1 MSGRAKSHLSVV
13 SAGARASVP
22 SAVGPDTD
30 EGRVVAARGGDL
42 NAWAA
47 LYRDHFPALLRYLA
61 YLSGDV
67 DVAEDLAQEAFSTA
81 LVKLHQF
88 DQRAAFRSWLRGIA
102 TNLFR
107 HQIRKQT
114 RRRRA
119 YLRLEH
125 TEARRA
131 RPSSHDPEGTVVRDR
146 RADALREALEALPL
160 TLREAFVMTDVQGLS
175 SQEVAEAL
183 SISPGN
189 ARVRATRARARI
201 RRHLAE
207 HGHDLDA
214 AGTGEAKG

>member
-88 DQRAAFRSWLRGIA
+88 DQRAAFRSWLLTIAGNLLKDEFRKRKGRRMVALEDRELTDKADPHGELAAGEAEDRIREGIA
-102 TNLFR
+102 QLPRLQREVFLLR
-107 HQIRKQT
+107 VQQGADYAEIA
-114 RRRRA
+114 RA
-119 YLRLEH
+119 LD
-125 TEARRA
+125 T
-131 RPSSHDPEGTVVRDR
+131 T
-146 RADALREALEALPL
+146 
-160 TLREAFVMTDVQGLS
+160 
-175 SQEVAEAL
+175 
-183 SISPGN
+183 PGA
-189 ARVRATRARARI
+189 ARVHYHHAVKRLKERLR
-201 RRHLAE
+201 
-207 HGHDLDA
+207 
-214 AGTGEAKG
+214 